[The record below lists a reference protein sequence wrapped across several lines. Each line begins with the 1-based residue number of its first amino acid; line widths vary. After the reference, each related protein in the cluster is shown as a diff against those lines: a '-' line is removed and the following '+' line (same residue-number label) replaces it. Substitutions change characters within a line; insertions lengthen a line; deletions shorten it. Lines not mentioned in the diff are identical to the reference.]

1 MTRESRLVP
10 FFFFAAVFT
19 CTFAKVQ
26 WSAGGNLFLADLTAG
41 GFLLFYGLDRLGRGS
56 RPGAAHGRGAARV
69 PRRPSCSST

>member
-1 MTRESRLVP
+1 MTRESKLVP

-41 GFLLFYGLDRLGRGS
+41 GFLLSTGS
-56 RPGAAHGRGAARV
+56 TGSAAAVA
-69 PRRPSCSST
+69 PRRARSRCCSPSWRRSCSST